1 MNIEIWIALAA
12 LFFIG
17 EMLTTGFFLL
27 WFGVGASVSAVLN
40 YLGFDPLVQFVTFII
55 ISLVL
60 IGISRPFAKRITKD
74 SPKKAA
80 ADRLIGKEA
89 LVIEEVAPHKGGLV
103 KIDGDIW
110 KAVAAQIIEDGE
122 TVNIEGIEGTK
133 LVVKPIEKDV
143 EGG

>member
-89 LVIEEVAPHKGGLV
+89 LVIEEVTPHKGGLV

>member
-1 MNIEIWIALAA
+1 
-12 LFFIG
+12 
-17 EMLTTGFFLL
+17 
-27 WFGVGASVSAVLN
+27 
-40 YLGFDPLVQFVTFII
+40 VQFVTFII

>member
-80 ADRLIGKEA
+80 ADRLIDKEA
-89 LVIEEVAPHKGGLV
+89 LVIEEVTPHKGGLV

>member
-40 YLGFDPLVQFVTFII
+40 YLGFDPLVQFVAFII

-110 KAVAAQIIEDGE
+110 KAVAAQTIAGGE

>member
-89 LVIEEVAPHKGGLV
+89 LVIEEVAPHKGGMV

>member
-40 YLGFDPLVQFVTFII
+40 YLGFDPLVQFVAFII

-89 LVIEEVAPHKGGLV
+89 LVIEEVAPHKGGMV

-110 KAVAAQIIEDGE
+110 KAVAAQTIAGGE